1 MLKGSLDDFTLSDI
15 LRFLASCSRT
25 GSVRVRRPAGD
36 GEVFFRSGEVYYAMS
51 SPAAGPGDRHATAA
65 NGSTEISAEGLQ
77 LQIEDAVFD
86 LLRWELG
93 EFDWDPE
100 RETDV
105 ASSQGIGVEALITDA
120 SRKLEELHVIE
131 QKIPSEAAVLAMA
144 PTPPE
149 GAAEIN
155 ISPDEWRILV
165 LVDGRRSVTDIAD
178 AVGLDS
184 FAVMRTLFALA
195 SAGLI
200 EVVEAPIVAAA
211 APEPE
216 LEPTPEIEIQPE
228 PEAEAEPEPEVEPEP
243 EAEVETE
250 PETETEP
257 EPEIKAELETEPE
270 PEEAMEAEVEAPPA
284 PEAEGNPF
292 DTEPAAAPEELP
304 VSAESGATQEAVVDR
319 VAAVRELADLFSP
332 DADGGYDAASGDDDD
347 ESKMH
352 SAVAVGS
359 TNGDGRRRV
368 EEDEEITKG
377 LISRLITGVKGL

>member
-1 MLKGSLDDFTLSDI
+1 VLKGSLDDFTLSDI

-36 GEVFFRSGEVYYAMS
+36 GEVFFRSGEVYYAES
-51 SPAAGPGDRHATAA
+51 SPAAGPGDRQRSADGT
-65 NGSTEISAEGLQ
+65 SEISADALQ

-100 RETDV
+100 RETSV
-105 ASSQGIGVEALITDA
+105 AHSAGIGVEALITDA
-120 SRKLEELHVIE
+120 SRKLDELHVIE

-155 ISPDEWRILV
+155 ISPDEWRMLV

-178 AVGLDS
+178 TVGLDS

-200 EVVEAPIVAAA
+200 EVVETKNVAEAL
-211 APEPE
+211 PEPE
-216 LEPTPEIEIQPE
+216 PVPEPTIQAEAEVQPE
-228 PEAEAEPEPEVEPEP
+228 SVAEAEPEPEPDPEPEPEP
-243 EAEVETE
+243 EA
-250 PETETEP
+250 
-257 EPEIKAELETEPE
+257 E
-270 PEEAMEAEVEAPPA
+270 PEEAMEAEAEPPAEPEVEAEA

-292 DTEPAAAPEELP
+292 DTEPAAPAEELP
-304 VSAESGATQEAVVDR
+304 VSADSGVAQEAVVDR

-332 DADGGYDAASGDDDD
+332 DADGGYDAASSGDDDD
-347 ESKMH
+347 ESKTH